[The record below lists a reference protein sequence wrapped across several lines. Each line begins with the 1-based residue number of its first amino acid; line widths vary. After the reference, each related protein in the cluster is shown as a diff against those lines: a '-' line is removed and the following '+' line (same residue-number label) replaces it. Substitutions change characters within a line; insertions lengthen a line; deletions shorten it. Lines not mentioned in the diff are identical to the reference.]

1 MIDVMRTLGIAVFLC
16 CMGVSAHAQPDK
28 SQLDEASA
36 LFLEGRDLLTR
47 NETAAAC
54 EKFEASI
61 ALDPTAPGVMLNLG
75 LCYELL
81 ERYATSLYWFR
92 KAQVAAAEA
101 QLPAYETEAK
111 RHTVD
116 LAAKVAT
123 VKIDASAAADAEVV
137 IDGKPVASTDFARVE
152 IDRGP
157 HKVEARAPGKRTHRQ
172 SFEVR
177 ERDGGT
183 LVIPALVD
191 EPTASATV
199 TTGEPP
205 AEGAPSSQEPSRTPR
220 IVLGASFGAVGLGLC
235 IASPIWASHTK
246 SDYDAAVARGEMP
259 SVSAARNKQHIATG
273 MFIGG
278 LGLIGFS
285 TYLLLTAPAHRTP
298 TTAIAPVIGDHQVGF
313 AISGSL

>member
-1 MIDVMRTLGIAVFLC
+1 
-16 CMGVSAHAQPDK
+16 
-28 SQLDEASA
+28 
-36 LFLEGRDLLTR
+36 
-47 NETAAAC
+47 
-54 EKFEASI
+54 
-61 ALDPTAPGVMLNLG
+61 MLNLG

-81 ERYATSLYWFR
+81 EKYATSLYWFR

-111 RHTVD
+111 RHTVE
-116 LAAKVAT
+116 LAPRVAT
-123 VKIDASAAADAEVV
+123 VKIDASAAPDAEVT

-157 HKVEARAPGKRTHRQ
+157 HTLEARATGKHTYQ
-172 SFEVR
+172 KSFEVLA
-177 ERDGGT
+177 RDGGT
-183 LVIPALVD
+183 LEIPALAD
-191 EPTASATV
+191 EQAGGPTVIKA
-199 TTGEPP
+199 EPRTDGTP
-205 AEGAPSSQEPSRTPR
+205 VAQEPSRMPR
-220 IVLGASFGAVGLGLC
+220 LVLGASFGAVGLGLC

-246 SDYDAAVARGEMP
+246 NAYDAAVARGEMP
-259 SVSAARNKQHIATG
+259 SVSDARNKQHIATG

-298 TTAIAPVIGDHQVGF
+298 TTAIAPVIGDHQLGL